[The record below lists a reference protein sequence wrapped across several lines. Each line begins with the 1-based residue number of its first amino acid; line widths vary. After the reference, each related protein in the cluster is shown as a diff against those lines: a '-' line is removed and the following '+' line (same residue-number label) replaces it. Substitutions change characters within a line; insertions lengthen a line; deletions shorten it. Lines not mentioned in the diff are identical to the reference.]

1 MKVSELAEQLKTT
14 DDVIL
19 KALKSLRLKS
29 RDSAQ
34 ELSGAVV
41 SVVRSALLKSAKALP
56 HAPGP
61 VTEKSVPLPE
71 SPLKTA
77 EAKEAQAIAPPL
89 KETESKIR
97 RTTPLKAQESGGKTI
112 AGLSRGKEKE
122 AARAPVKTKVRI
134 GKEPIITLKPLIR
147 KRKKLSSIPREEIRP
162 EAFREAFPAVSEES
176 PSAPPSSVSAG
187 SATPGVAVPESVTAR
202 LSVTEKEQAGV
213 LERLADLEV
222 NLPISVKDFSA
233 KIQQKP
239 SLVLKQLMRMGLL
252 ANINQ
257 SLDGEVVNK
266 LAQTLGFNLVKIKTQ
281 EEQLIEEHKHEEED
295 LSLLGPRAPVVT
307 FMGHVDH
314 GKTSLLD
321 RIRKTKVT
329 DTEYGGITQHIGA
342 YSVQLPKGRITFLDT
357 PGHEAF
363 TAMRARGAHITDI
376 VVLVVA
382 ADEGV
387 MPQTDEAL
395 DHARAAGVPIVVAL
409 NKIDR
414 KNADP
419 DRVKKQLAERDLT
432 PEEWGGKTIVTG
444 VSALTGEGVDHL
456 LEMILLEAEL
466 LELKANA
473 DKRASGIVVDAHLSP
488 GKGAVT
494 TLIVQSGTL
503 KEGDMIV
510 VGPLYGRIR
519 AMQDDRRRSLK
530 AAGPS
535 MPVEVLGLSHVPVP
549 GETFYTVDD
558 ERHAKDIAQRRQE
571 HIKNK
576 RLQTTSRVSLEDLYA
591 QVQDGAIKELNVIL
605 KADVQGSLEALR
617 DSLEKIPSDKVRIH
631 FIHLG
636 VGEVNASDVL
646 LAVASKAV
654 IIAFHVDVDPR
665 AKQELEK
672 EPVDVRQYRIIYD
685 AVNDVRNALEG
696 LLEAKTKKKFIGRVE
711 IRQVF
716 KLSKQGIVAGCYVI
730 KGKVRRKDHADIV
743 RNDAILCPS
752 TIASLKRFKDEVRE
766 VGEGMECGITLE
778 KFDQFQAGDML
789 EIYEIERIAQTL

>member
-14 DDVIL
+14 DEMIL
-19 KALKSLRLKS
+19 KTLKSLRLKS

-41 SVVRSALLKSAKALP
+41 SVVRSEMLRSAKLSPQIPAQTPAKPAQPEESPPAKTLAKGTKAVVPPPEETEPKIKRAAPLNAQKTVEAAVLSVKEKKDTGRSSAKA
-56 HAPGP
+56 
-61 VTEKSVPLPE
+61 K
-71 SPLKTA
+71 
-77 EAKEAQAIAPPL
+77 
-89 KETESKIR
+89 
-97 RTTPLKAQESGGKTI
+97 
-112 AGLSRGKEKE
+112 
-122 AARAPVKTKVRI
+122 VKI
-134 GKEPIITLKPLIR
+134 GKEPVITLKPLVR
-147 KRKKLSSIPREEIRP
+147 KKKKLSTVTKEEINP
-162 EAFREAFPAVSEES
+162 EASQEASSLVPGEQSLS
-176 PSAPPSSVSAG
+176 PSFPGTASVAPPG
-187 SATPGVAVPESVTAR
+187 SGTAR
-202 LSVTEKEQAGV
+202 LSPGGEGAVVSEK
-213 LERLADLEV
+213 LADLEV
-222 NLPISVKDFSA
+222 NLPISVKDFGA

-252 ANINQ
+252 AHINQ
-257 SLDGEVVNK
+257 SLDGDVINK
-266 LAQTLGFNLVKIKTQ
+266 LAQAFGFNLVKIKTQ
-281 EEQLIEEHKHEEED
+281 EEQLIDDHKHEEGD
-295 LSLLGPRAPVVT
+295 PSLLRPRAPVVT

-395 DHARAAGVPIVVAL
+395 DHARAAGVPVVVAL

-419 DRVKKQLAERDLT
+419 DRVKKQLSERGLT
-432 PEEWGGKTIVTG
+432 PEDWGGKTIVAG
-444 VSALTGEGVDHL
+444 VSALTGEGVDNL

-473 DKRASGIVVDAHLSP
+473 DKRASGIVVDAHLSA

-503 KEGDMIV
+503 REGDMIV

-519 AMQDDRRRSLK
+519 AIHDDRRRPLK
-530 AAGPS
+530 EAGPS
-535 MPVEVLGLSHVPVP
+535 MPIEVLGLSHVPAA
-549 GETFYTVDD
+549 GEIFYIAED
-558 ERHAKDIAQRRQE
+558 ERHARDIAQKRQE
-571 HIKNK
+571 QIKNK
-576 RLQTTSRVSLEDLYA
+576 RLQMTSRVTLEDLYA
-591 QVQDGAIKELNVIL
+591 QVQEGAIKELNVIL

-631 FIHLG
+631 FIHSG
-636 VGEVNASDVL
+636 VGDVKTSDVL
-646 LAVASKAV
+646 LAVVSKAV
-654 IIAFHVDVDPR
+654 IIAFHVDIDMQ
-665 AKQELEK
+665 AKEELEK

-696 LLEAKTKKKFIGRVE
+696 LLEAKTKKKFLGRVE

-716 KLSKQGIVAGCYVI
+716 KLSKQGIVAGCYVM
-730 KGKVRRKDHADIV
+730 KGNVRRKDHVDIV
-743 RNDAILCPS
+743 RNGEIICS
-752 TIASLKRFKDEVRE
+752 TTITTLKRFKDEVRE
-766 VGEGMECGITLE
+766 VGEGMECGITLG
-778 KFDQFQAGDML
+778 KFDQFQAGDTL
-789 EIYEIERIAQTL
+789 EIYEIERIAQKL